1 MNRMP
6 NAFDTEEQAAEW
18 LVRLDAD
25 SSEAALASWAQWLR
39 EDTRRHAAYVR
50 IEKGWRQAECL
61 TSLRPLDGTVRVD
74 LLDEVVGAGPAGSAA
89 PSRQS
94 GTAYR
99 SQLWHWL
106 RPPRSSR
113 RYPRSSRRSDPPRP
127 WRAITLS
134 RLPAPYV
141 ALAVALGAGA
151 LASLLVLA
159 GWRFLM
165 TTP

>member
-1 MNRMP
+1 MEVATESTRVAALNRMP

-50 IEKGWRQAECL
+50 IERGWRQAECL
-61 TSLRPLDGTVRVD
+61 KSLRPLDGTVRVD

-94 GTAYR
+94 RALT
-99 SQLWHWL
+99 LW
-106 RPPRSSR
+106 
-113 RYPRSSRRSDPPRP
+113 
-127 WRAITLS
+127 

>member
-1 MNRMP
+1 MA

-25 SSEAALASWAQWLR
+25 SSEETLASWAKWLR
-39 EDTRRHAAYVR
+39 EDARHHAAYVR
-50 IEKGWRQAECL
+50 VEEGWRQAECL
-61 TSLRPLDGTVRVD
+61 KSLRPLDGTVQAE
-74 LLDEVVGAGPAGSAA
+74 LLDEVAGSRPAGLAA
-89 PSRQS
+89 PSSLS

-99 SQLWHWL
+99 SQLWRRL

-113 RYPRSSRRSDPPRP
+113 GLHPSRP
-127 WRAITLS
+127 WRALALS
-134 RLPAPYV
+134 HLPAPYI

-159 GWRFLM
+159 GWRLLV